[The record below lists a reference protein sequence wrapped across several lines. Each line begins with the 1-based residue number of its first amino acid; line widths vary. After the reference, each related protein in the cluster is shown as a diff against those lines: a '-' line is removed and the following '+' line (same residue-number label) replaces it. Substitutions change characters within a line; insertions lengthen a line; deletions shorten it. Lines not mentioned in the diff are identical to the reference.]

1 MLCFENQFNVSRVY
15 QKAIVV
21 SLRLCKILTF
31 QHKTDLMHTR
41 NFYLSVLV
49 FSLFSSISMAQVG
62 IGTNTPAPSAQL
74 DVTSTEKGFLP
85 PRMTSAQRD
94 LIATPATGLL
104 IFQTDNTAGYYF
116 YDGTAWVGL
125 GSSTTNNNTS
135 SNSTIGMTMYEIQ
148 QSNAPLFST
157 ILCSNNR
164 KFYTKI
170 PTTDASVLTLTSS
183 ATTYTSST
191 PSLYGASYAISFT
204 VTDTIYL
211 TFNTVSGGSP
221 TPLLYIDDSDINNG
235 IGYRINQNYPNTSYT
250 APNTAHFYY
259 LFPGQF
265 YRLVIEAP
273 STSFSLKTSSTWSC
287 PNPNLTNLQFHRM
300 ESSQTSYVSSTTMI
314 TTYDFNIRNI
324 LLSYNWLITE

>member
-1 MLCFENQFNVSRVY
+1 
-15 QKAIVV
+15 
-21 SLRLCKILTF
+21 
-31 QHKTDLMHTR
+31 
-41 NFYLSVLV
+41 
-49 FSLFSSISMAQVG
+49 MAQVG

-125 GSSTTNNNTS
+125 GTNTTNNTTNT
-135 SNSTIGMTMYEIQ
+135 NSTIGMTMYEIQ
-148 QSNAPLFST
+148 QSNAPMFST
-157 ILCSNNR
+157 ILCSNNN
-164 KFYTKI
+164 KFYTKT
-170 PTTDASVLTLTSS
+170 PKTDATASLLTSS

-211 TFNTVSGGSP
+211 SYNTVSAGPP
-221 TPLLYIDDSDINNG
+221 TPVLYIDDSDINNG

-250 APNTAHFYY
+250 APNTEHDYY

-265 YRLVIEAP
+265 YRLVITAP
-273 STSFSLKTSSTWSC
+273 SSSFNLKTSSTWSC
-287 PNPNLTNLQFHRM
+287 LNTNLTNLQFHRK
-300 ESSQTSYVSSTTMI
+300 ESSQTSYVSSNTMI
-314 TTYDFNIRNI
+314 STYNFYIRNI
-324 LLSYNWLITE
+324 TSEYSWQITE